1 MHIRKGEK
9 EDKDSKMFLIVIAV
23 ELYQKCVMGKKEAL
37 KLKCEIVASQILQNI
52 LKSAY
57 KQC

>member
-9 EDKDSKMFLIVIAV
+9 EDRDSKMFLVVIAV
-23 ELYQKCVMGKKEAL
+23 ELYQKCVMRKKEAL
-37 KLKCEIVASQILQNI
+37 KLKFEIVASQILPSI
-52 LKSAY
+52 LTSVY